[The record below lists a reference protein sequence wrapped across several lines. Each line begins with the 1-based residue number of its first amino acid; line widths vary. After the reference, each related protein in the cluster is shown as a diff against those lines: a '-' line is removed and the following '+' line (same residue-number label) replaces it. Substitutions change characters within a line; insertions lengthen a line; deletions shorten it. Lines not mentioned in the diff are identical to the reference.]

1 MSLQNI
7 PNMSTRIEEYAA
19 WLITEAGTRKEMKKR
34 LGNELV
40 HLCTEIDEEEEKVFL
55 IECEKCELPL
65 IVHHNLDGSS
75 CAFMNFFE
83 AATETAIDTILHSVT
98 NLNGALLAT
107 QQGKENFSAA
117 FMEEIEKLPEYEQV
131 KPLLEELKIWTCV
144 CKKVCANE
152 RGLKVHKR
160 KCDVAKNALTREP
173 STASSTSENS
183 MIIQLM
189 NQMKEDRRI

>member
-19 WLITEAGTRKEMKKR
+19 WLILEAGTRKEMKKR

-40 HLCTEIDEEEEKVFL
+40 HLCTEIDEEEEKAFL

-83 AATETAIDTILHSVT
+83 AATETAMDTIMHSVT

-131 KPLLEELKIWTCV
+131 KRYKAHCKTLVGCNLSIFHHLFGMTSDRQAGGVNPL
-144 CKKVCANE
+144 
-152 RGLKVHKR
+152 
-160 KCDVAKNALTREP
+160 
-173 STASSTSENS
+173 
-183 MIIQLM
+183 
-189 NQMKEDRRI
+189 